1 VAHAAI
7 LSVKSIPFLEDIRVV
22 RRIAMRLFLEN
33 FIAACL
39 LLIVLL
45 KLARAHP
52 PRSRQSFTDDLVN

>member
-1 VAHAAI
+1 
-7 LSVKSIPFLEDIRVV
+7 
-22 RRIAMRLFLEN
+22 MRLFLEN

-52 PRSRQSFTDDLVN
+52 PRSRQSFTDDLVT